1 MNKKLVAIALVFSF
15 SCGSAAYAQEHSITY
30 SKKGRPIDGTV
41 FLAGN
46 EHTMVKLPVRDFAS
60 GTKYTIVFPAPTIS
74 GAFTTGAVTTIH
86 SSAAF
91 VPNMQIDGLPAQ
103 VTVIDGL
110 NYGIASDGLGEYT
123 FIVTGSVIVTALI
136 DIGNTIVSVSTAFV
150 VDDPQ
155 TGAPTLTNLEIGPS
169 ANAVPFAQWGRY
181 VDQAGLIK
189 AADDWI
195 DFIRI
200 GPL

>member
-1 MNKKLVAIALVFSF
+1 MNNKIVAIILVLNF
-15 SCGSAAYAQEHSITY
+15 SCGNAVFAQEHSITY
-30 SKKGRPIDGTV
+30 VKKNRAIDASV

-46 EHTMVKLPVRDFAS
+46 EHTMVKLPIRDFGS
-60 GTKYTIVFPAPTIS
+60 GTKYTVIFAAPTIS
-74 GAFTTGAVTTIH
+74 GIFTTGMVTTVH
-86 SSAAF
+86 SSSSF
-91 VPNMQIDGLPAQ
+91 TPNIQIDGLPGQ
-103 VTVIDGL
+103 VTVVDGL
-110 NYGIASDGLGEYT
+110 NYAVASDGLGGHT
-123 FIVTGSVIVTALI
+123 FIVTGSVIVTVLI
-136 DIGNTIVSVSTAFV
+136 DIGNTIVSITNAFT

-155 TGAPTLTNLEIGPS
+155 TGEPTLTNLEIGPS